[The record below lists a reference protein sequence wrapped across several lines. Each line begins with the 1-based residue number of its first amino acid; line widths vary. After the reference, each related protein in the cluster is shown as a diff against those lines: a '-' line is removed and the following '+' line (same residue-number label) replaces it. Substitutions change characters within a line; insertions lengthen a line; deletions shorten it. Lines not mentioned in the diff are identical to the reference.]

1 MNELKQLGE
10 IPLARSLTRSMDC
23 KLFFVNSADQACAG
37 LWPDHMV
44 NNGGF
49 RGWEYSTA
57 EKEDIEDLKSDE
69 LIFRVWSPLILKA
82 QALEN

>member
-1 MNELKQLGE
+1 
-10 IPLARSLTRSMDC
+10 
-23 KLFFVNSADQACAG
+23 
-37 LWPDHMV
+37 MV
-44 NNGGF
+44 NRNGGF

-69 LIFRVWSPLILKA
+69 LIFRVWSPSILKA